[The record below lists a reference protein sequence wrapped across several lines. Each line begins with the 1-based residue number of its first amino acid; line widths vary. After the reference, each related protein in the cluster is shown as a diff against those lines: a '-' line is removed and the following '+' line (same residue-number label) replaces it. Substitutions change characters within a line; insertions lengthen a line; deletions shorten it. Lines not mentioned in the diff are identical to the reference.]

1 MVLAL
6 VAVGCRSGEDRLG
19 PDAFPRPVPVGTV
32 PSSEYRV
39 PPEVVLSAV
48 VEREG
53 YLILR
58 SPTFR
63 CAAEYCASVILA
75 DLGQTFGNRWDTQAW
90 RYNTAS
96 APDAASVEIR
106 ITYDPTVYTADQFIE
121 ATRRAMVANPDPGH
135 PGAIVVRRTKLRA
148 GGGQ

>member
-6 VAVGCRSGEDRLG
+6 VAVGCKSGEDRLG
-19 PDAFPRPVPVGTV
+19 PNARPPET
-32 PSSEYRV
+32 R

-48 VEREG
+48 VERAG

-63 CAAEYCASVILA
+63 CAEEYCASVILA
-75 DLGQTFGNRWDTQAW
+75 DVGQTFGNHWDTQAW
-90 RYNTAS
+90 RYTTAS
-96 APDAASVEIR
+96 APDPALVEIR
-106 ITYDPTVYTADQFIE
+106 ITYDPTLYTAEQFIAE
-121 ATRRAMVANPDPGH
+121 TRRVMVANPDPGH
-135 PGAIVVRRTKLRA
+135 PGAIVVRRTQLGA